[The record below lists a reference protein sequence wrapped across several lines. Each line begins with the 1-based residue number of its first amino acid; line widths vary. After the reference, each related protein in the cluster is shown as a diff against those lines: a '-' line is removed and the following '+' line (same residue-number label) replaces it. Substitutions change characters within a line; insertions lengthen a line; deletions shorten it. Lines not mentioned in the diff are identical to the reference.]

1 MGLILCIE
9 TATEVCSVALA
20 QDQTL
25 LGIKESSAL
34 NIHSAILTV
43 FIDEIIKSSGFGMGD
58 LDAIA
63 VSMGPGS
70 YTGLRIGVATAKG
83 LCYAL
88 NKPLIAIPTLQAMAA
103 GMNDN
108 LQMTNDKSFDKIK
121 NPESQNRNPKSEIL
135 NPKSQILFCPM
146 IDARR
151 MEVYNAVFDQD
162 GKEVREVRAEIIDEY
177 SFLEFLSDHVVVFGG
192 EGADKCK
199 PLLGDHPNALFI
211 YGSKAS
217 SRFMIGLAYEKF
229 RLHQFENLA
238 YFEPFYLKDFVAGK
252 PRVKGLN

>member
-9 TATEVCSVALA
+9 TATEVCSVVLA
-20 QDQTL
+20 GDEKI
-25 LGIKESSAL
+25 LGIRESSSR
-34 NIHSAILTV
+34 NVHSAMLTL
-43 FIDEIIKSSGFGMGD
+43 FIDEIIQSSGIEFAA

-83 LCYAL
+83 LCYSL

-103 GMNDN
+103 GMSYQ
-108 LQMTNDKSFDKIK
+108 LPMTNDQLPMTNGQSADILHQLKSKI
-121 NPESQNRNPKSEIL
+121 L
-135 NPKSQILFCPM
+135 LCPM

-151 MEVYNAVFDQD
+151 MEVYAAIFDQ
-162 GKEVREVRAEIIDEY
+162 KNREVREAVAEVIDAF
-177 SFLEFLSDHVVVFGG
+177 SFQELLATHTIFFGG

-199 PLLGDHPNALFI
+199 TVMGEHPNVMFLDGFKTSAKFI
-211 YGSKAS
+211 V
-217 SRFMIGLAYEKF
+217 GLAGEKF
-229 RLHQFENLA
+229 RQKHFENLA